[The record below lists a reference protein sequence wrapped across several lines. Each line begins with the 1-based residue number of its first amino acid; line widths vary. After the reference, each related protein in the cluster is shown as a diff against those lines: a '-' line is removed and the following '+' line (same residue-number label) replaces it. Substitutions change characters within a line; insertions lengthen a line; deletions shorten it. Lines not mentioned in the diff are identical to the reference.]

1 MQALVYTDTQTLIYK
16 EAKNPNLKNAVL
28 FSIFSAIAIDIRI
41 MGIIVPFLTF
51 SIIFFYLAIKKENLK
66 NYYIPILVSFF
77 LMPLFI
83 ILFFPSLWEDP
94 INNFIST
101 FFNLANHPT
110 DQIYN
115 LYFGKV
121 VENINVPWHYI
132 PVWILITTPVLYLIF
147 FLIGAIK
154 IIVNTILLKNEK
166 NLQVF
171 LQDLFFLLIII
182 ISLGSV
188 IILNSSLYNGWRH
201 MYFIYPSIVMVSLV
215 GIQFLF
221 KKKRK

>member
-1 MQALVYTDTQTLIYK
+1 MCFLIFSIDYGMRLF
-16 EAKNPNLKNAVL
+16 KNPNLKNAVL

-101 FFNLANHPT
+101 FFNLANHPN
-110 DQIYN
+110 DP
-115 LYFGKV
+115 L
-121 VENINVPWHYI
+121 
-132 PVWILITTPVLYLIF
+132 
-147 FLIGAIK
+147 
-154 IIVNTILLKNEK
+154 
-166 NLQVF
+166 
-171 LQDLFFLLIII
+171 
-182 ISLGSV
+182 
-188 IILNSSLYNGWRH
+188 
-201 MYFIYPSIVMVSLV
+201 
-215 GIQFLF
+215 
-221 KKKRK
+221 